1 MDDDDRRTF
10 VQLLDDL
17 DDLHDKADAD
27 AVMQRPGIDD
37 RTRALLALAM
47 VAARCEDDK
56 VPAQVRRCVAQGL
69 GRSEVGEACPV
80 SPRRARPST
89 RWKRPASCRLRLCL

>member
-27 AVMQRPGIDD
+27 AVMNSSIP
-37 RTRALLALAM
+37 
-47 VAARCEDDK
+47 
-56 VPAQVRRCVAQGL
+56 CV
-69 GRSEVGEACPV
+69 V
-80 SPRRARPST
+80 SG
-89 RWKRPASCRLRLCL
+89 